1 LWHWDETAHGWA
13 IDDGGIFCGSPL
25 IVQMGMGK
33 GEMSVEAITG
43 GKNGERFAGDVDSRV
58 GRPNADRST
67 TVVDRV

>member
-1 LWHWDETAHGWA
+1 
-13 IDDGGIFCGSPL
+13 
-25 IVQMGMGK
+25 VQMGMGK